1 MKLDFLRRV
10 PKDKLQKIVLVCIIT
25 LCTVV
30 ATTQFYVL
38 KSWTAWRDTKSRIT
52 KLNEQIQDTEHKVK
66 QAAQNEA
73 YREQVR
79 SFAETQQ
86 AGMVSGDPFA
96 WVVRE
101 ISLLAEKHP
110 VHVLGLHPGDKPDS
124 TGKTKYLT
132 YNTRIEV
139 TGTYDQIGVFIRD
152 LENQFP
158 TGEIRTFALGAVD
171 ANGQHQASLNLA
183 LLMQSAQSAKKVEGK
198 KTI

>member
-10 PKDKLQKIVLVCIIT
+10 PKDKLQKIVLVCIIA

-30 ATTQFYVL
+30 ATLQLYVL
-38 KSWTAWRDTKSRIT
+38 KGWTAWRDTKSRIGQ
-52 KLNEQIQDTEHKVK
+52 LSAQIHDAEHKVK
-66 QAAQNEA
+66 QAAQNEE
-73 YREQVR
+73 YRDQVR

-86 AGMVSGDPFA
+86 EAIVTGDPFA

-110 VHVLGLHPGDKPDS
+110 VHILGLHPGDKPDS
-124 TGKTKYLT
+124 TGKAKYLT
-132 YNTRIEV
+132 YTTRIEI

-152 LENQFP
+152 LENRFP
-158 TGEIRTFALGAVD
+158 TGEIRTFALGAAD
-171 ANGQHQASLNLA
+171 ADGQHQASLNVA
-183 LLMQSAQSAKKVEGK
+183 LLMQSVPSAKKGEEK